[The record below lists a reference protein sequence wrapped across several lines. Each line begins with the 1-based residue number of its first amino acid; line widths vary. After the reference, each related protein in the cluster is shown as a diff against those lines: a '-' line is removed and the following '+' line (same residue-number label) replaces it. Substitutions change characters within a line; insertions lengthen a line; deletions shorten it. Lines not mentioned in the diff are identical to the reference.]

1 MAFIS
6 NIKAGDFNIRLKLNY
21 PTITINDFG
30 ERVESS
36 IFPTLA
42 TVWGI
47 KKVTSLRNVNEK
59 FEGDQLQS
67 YGLFFIQIR
76 YTSQIATNIDPTFK
90 IVDDSTSEEYELLS
104 YIIDPRKEYIELY
117 VKLDINSSIS

>member
-6 NIKAGDFNIRLKLNY
+6 QIKAGDFNIRLQLQS
-21 PTITINDFG
+21 PTINTNDFG
-30 ERVESS
+30 EKVKSS
-36 IFPTLA
+36 YSTET

-67 YGLFFIQIR
+67 YGKFFIQVR
-76 YTSQIATNIDPTFK
+76 YDSFTNDIDPTWR
-90 IVDDSTSEEYELLS
+90 IVDADTSEEYEILS
-104 YIIDPRKEYIELY
+104 YIIDPRKEWVEFYTKI
-117 VKLDINSSIS
+117 DIDSSIQ

>member
-6 NIKAGDFNIRLKLNY
+6 QIKAGDFNIRFQLQS
-21 PTITINDFG
+21 PTINTNDFG
-30 ERVESS
+30 EKVKSS
-36 IFPTLA
+36 YSTET

-67 YGLFFIQIR
+67 YGKFFIQVR
-76 YTSQIATNIDPTFK
+76 YDSFTNDIDPTWR
-90 IVDDSTSEEYELLS
+90 IVDADTSEEYEILS
-104 YIIDPRKEYIELY
+104 YIIDPRKEWVEFYTKI
-117 VKLDINSSIS
+117 DIDSSIQ